1 MVQKTKFRGI
11 SLAVWLA
18 FAPAL
23 SIAAGLGKLS
33 VNSGLGEPLSA
44 EIEVISATPEELSGM
59 AASIASEQ
67 MYAQQGLDRPGFHNA
82 IRTEIQK
89 KPDGS
94 TVIRLFTGEPVN
106 DPFVDML
113 IQVDWASGRLVRE
126 FTVLL
131 DPPGYTQSGVSSAKL
146 SESMAEKADAP
157 APASALPIRKST
169 TRKQPKAEAMASP
182 ATSAPATSGGDTLTT
197 QNGDSLSK
205 IAMRH
210 KTSGASLEQ
219 LLAGIYRENA
229 SAFINGNMNRLK
241 VGQVIRIPDAEAIQ
255 SISQA
260 DAVAEIR
267 AHSRDWEGYQSKLA
281 AEVTA
286 APSAR
291 EEASPQVAKGKL
303 AVAGQEKVPAPADAG
318 KDVVKL
324 SKGDVPTD
332 KGVGKGMPS
341 GKAND
346 VELKSANEKIAA
358 LQEETTASEK
368 SLKEARE
375 RSALLE
381 KQIQDMQKLLEMKEQ
396 AAKNVASAPTAESQ
410 APEKPVSEV
419 PVKVAD
425 NQNAANSAPPQPV
438 AAKPAEEQK
447 PKPVVPV
454 AVPPVAPAAEPGFL
468 DGLGLESGLLP
479 VAGLILAGLLGGWVY
494 MRNKRKKG
502 LDSFEKSILTAGGL
516 KANTVFGN
524 TLGGSVDTGDTSF
537 LTDFSQ
543 NSGGGMID
551 TNDVDP
557 IAEAEVYM
565 AYGRDRQ
572 AEEILKDAISKEP
585 KRFELHAKLLEL
597 YHARK
602 DISAFEALSGELYT
616 GVGTSHPIWQ
626 KVVEMGSALEPDNPL
641 YQSSESVEEDYT
653 ATVSRLS
660 VDDFSQVEE
669 VEKPT
674 LDFSVDTNEDA
685 PLDVDLDG
693 LSEGNAEQEDET
705 PLDFDLGLG
714 AAIGDSE
721 GADGISE
728 QAMSTQILT
737 PESSGDDDTLGMDAT
752 QIMDLSQMQDD
763 SNTLDFNF
771 DLGITAPSAETAASG
786 EASEITQ
793 TDQVDLDL
801 SELGD
806 ASALD
811 DVVVLGSE
819 EVLPE
824 LAVTA
829 VPEEDAG
836 VDMAL
841 DLPELTVAAV
851 GQEVESAVPEAT
863 IDDNTS
869 DVAMDFNTS
878 DLPETEAGNAELAG
892 EGISSDL
899 APTADSADTPVDDVL
914 DIGMESAGS
923 AEIELTSAENETI
936 VLESPES
943 LAEFTEA
950 ELPQTDLMGTD
961 LAEANPADSDLELDF
976 DLDVGDS
983 ANAEAVGMD
992 AELTPQPLDLSGISL
1007 DLTDSDAPALDKEA
1021 DVHTNPTDA
1030 EPAEVD
1036 TKLDLVAAYMDM
1048 GDVEG
1053 AKELLEEILQEG
1065 GPVQKQKAIEIQTR
1079 LG

>member
-1 MVQKTKFRGI
+1 MQKTKFRGI
-11 SLAVWLA
+11 SLAIWLA

-67 MYAQQGLDRPGFHNA
+67 MYAQQGLDRPGFHSA
-82 IRTEIQK
+82 IRTEIHK
-89 KPDGS
+89 KSDGS
-94 TVIRLFTGEPVN
+94 TVIKLFTSEPVN

-131 DPPGYTQSGVSSAKL
+131 DPPGYAQSSVNSATG
-146 SESMAEKADAP
+146 SDPVVARADLPNAVNT
-157 APASALPIRKST
+157 APIRKST
-169 TRKQPKAEAMASP
+169 SRKQPKNGAVSPPMAS
-182 ATSAPATSGGDTLTT
+182 APDQVGGDTYTT
-197 QNGDSLSK
+197 ENGDSLSK

-210 KTSGASLEQ
+210 KMPDTTLEQ
-219 LLAGIYRENA
+219 LLAGIYRDNPT
-229 SAFINGNMNRLK
+229 AFINGNMNRLK
-241 VGQVIRIPDAEAIQ
+241 VGQVIRIPDAEAIKA
-255 SISQA
+255 ISQA
-260 DAVAEIR
+260 DAMAEIR
-267 AHSRDWEGYQSKLA
+267 AHSRDWDRYQSKLA
-281 AEVTA
+281 TEVATA
-286 APSAR
+286 APVAR
-291 EEASPQVAKGKL
+291 EESSPQVVKGKL
-303 AVAGQEKVPAPADAG
+303 AVAGQEKVPSPVDTG

-324 SKGDVPTD
+324 SKGEMPT
-332 KGVGKGMPS
+332 GKAVAKSEAS
-341 GKAND
+341 GKTND
-346 VELKSANEKIAA
+346 AELKNANEKIAA

-381 KQIQDMQKLLEMKEQ
+381 KQIQDMQKLLELKEQ
-396 AAKNVASAPTAESQ
+396 AAKTAATEPPSAAPAPANPTPEAPAKSADSQSEAHEVAQSAEA
-410 APEKPVSEV
+410 
-419 PVKVAD
+419 
-425 NQNAANSAPPQPV
+425 
-438 AAKPAEEQK
+438 QK

-454 AVPPVAPAAEPGFL
+454 TAPPIAPPAEPSFLEEFGL
-468 DGLGLESGLLP
+468 DGGLLP
-479 VAGLILAGLLGGWVY
+479 VAGVLVAGMLGGWVY

-524 TLGGSVDTGDTSF
+524 TLGGAVDTGDTSF

-585 KRFELHAKLLEL
+585 KRYELHAKLLEL

-602 DISAFEALSGELYT
+602 DVSAFEALAGELYT

-626 KVVEMGSALEPDNPL
+626 KVVEMGRALEPDNPL
-641 YQSSESVEEDYT
+641 YQSSEPDEEDYT
-653 ATVSRLS
+653 ATVSRLNAA
-660 VDDFSQVEE
+660 DFSQVEE

-674 LDFSVDTNEDA
+674 LDFSVETNEDA
-685 PLDVDLDG
+685 PLDVVLDG
-693 LSEGNAEQEDET
+693 LADSSADVEDET

-714 AAIGDSE
+714 AEASESENIGGLSDEAS
-721 GADGISE
+721 
-728 QAMSTQILT
+728 STQILT
-737 PESSGDDDTLGMDAT
+737 PEASGADDALAMDAT
-752 QIMDLSQMQDD
+752 QIMDLSHLQDD

-771 DLGITAPSAETAASG
+771 DLGITATPSD
-786 EASEITQ
+786 EASNASLDGFDGAQ
-793 TDQVDLDL
+793 ADPVDLDL
-801 SELGD
+801 SASGD

-811 DVVVLGSE
+811 VGVALASDE
-819 EVLPE
+819 ILPE
-824 LAVTA
+824 LAA
-829 VPEEDAG
+829 ASPSEQGAE
-836 VDMAL
+836 VDMIL
-841 DLPELTVAAV
+841 DLPELTVASSD
-851 GQEVESAVPEAT
+851 QEVASAAPEAMP
-863 IDDNTS
+863 DDNNS
-869 DVAMDFNTS
+869 DVTMDFNIS
-878 DLPETEAGNAELAG
+878 ELPESMPEETEVAVVVADL
-892 EGISSDL
+892 SPDL
-899 APTADSADTPVDDVL
+899 APSAATLDTTAESVL
-914 DIGMESAGS
+914 DIGIESEIPT
-923 AEIELTSAENETI
+923 EIENITAENETI
-936 VLESPES
+936 ILDKPDSLTEFPETT
-943 LAEFTEA
+943 LA
-950 ELPQTDLMGTD
+950 QTDLPESD
-961 LAEANPADSDLELDF
+961 LADANFANNDLELDF
-976 DLDVGDS
+976 DLDAADS
-983 ANAEAVGMD
+983 AQTQPVNMD
-992 AELTPQPLDLSGISL
+992 TEVTPQPLDLSGISL
-1007 DLTDSDAPALDKEA
+1007 DLTDGDVPAMEKEV
-1021 DVHTNPTDA
+1021 DVQAYIADA

-1065 GPVQKQKAIEIQTR
+1065 GPMQKQKAMEIQSK